1 MDNNLMLFYQG
12 NKLKA
17 IFNDKKVMKE
27 KTLHYILD
35 YYLEKGIYKSK
46 QEAGHK
52 LKSKIL
58 GFYKEHISFL
68 EAHNIIW
75 SIVKVNTNQIEDSIK
90 NSGYRTNFTKIK
102 VKGFKCNKK
111 DLYRDLAYLE
121 VESLYTKK

>member
-12 NKLKA
+12 NNLKA
-17 IFNDKKVMKE
+17 IFNDRKIMKE
-27 KTLHYILD
+27 KTLHHILG

-46 QEAGHK
+46 QEAGQK

-58 GFYKEHISFL
+58 SFYKDHISFL
-68 EAHNIIW
+68 EAHNMIW

-90 NSGYRTNFTKIK
+90 NSGYRTNFIKLKIK
-102 VKGFKCNKK
+102 GRNCNKK

-121 VESLYTKK
+121 VESLYSKK